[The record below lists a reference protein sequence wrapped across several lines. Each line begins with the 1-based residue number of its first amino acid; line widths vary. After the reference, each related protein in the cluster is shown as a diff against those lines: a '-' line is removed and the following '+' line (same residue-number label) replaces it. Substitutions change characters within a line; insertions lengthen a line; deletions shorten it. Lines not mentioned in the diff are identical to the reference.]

1 MVLPCFWVLLVF
13 LLAEVEDLVR
23 QSQTELL
30 LSSPGECH
38 GDDGNDGIPVGR
50 GYLATGA
57 LS

>member
-30 LSSPGECH
+30 SSPGECH
-38 GDDGNDGIPVGR
+38 GDDGNDEIPVER